1 MLCFFCLSLKCLA
14 SGRLDSDYSGICTI
28 AKSNLN
34 PLASG
39 RLDQIWW
46 IQLRIS
52 IYLNPLASGR
62 LDEYITFKSQTKLD
76 LNPLAS
82 GRLDVYDNDN
92 YDMVSDLNPLASG
105 RLDTIWKATIK
116 PPHQF
121 KSTSLREDRRVN
133 LDSKIGFKDLNPLA
147 SGRLDIIN
155 RQIYLLNQ
163 KI

>member
-28 AKSNLN
+28 AKSN
-34 PLASG
+34 
-39 RLDQIWW
+39 
-46 IQLRIS
+46 
-52 IYLNPLASGR
+52 LNPLASGR

-105 RLDTIWKATIK
+105 RLDSENYCI
-116 PPHQF
+116 
-121 KSTSLREDRRVN
+121 LR
-133 LDSKIGFKDLNPLA
+133 
-147 SGRLDIIN
+147 RL
-155 RQIYLLNQ
+155 
-163 KI
+163 

>member
-105 RLDTIWKATIK
+105 RLD
-116 PPHQF
+116 HSHLLQMSVVLQF
-121 KSTSLREDRRVN
+121 KSTSLREAR
-133 LDSKIGFKDLNPLA
+133 LTFISLIGVTTA
-147 SGRLDIIN
+147 I
-155 RQIYLLNQ
+155 
-163 KI
+163 